1 MQGPVLSKRAHSAAV
16 LALALS
22 CLTACGG
29 GGGGGGVSLVSGDQD
44 EDPVVVEIPI
54 AYVRRP
60 VPEQFSDLRD
70 PLAFN
75 PGAQLLLR
83 ERAATTAK
91 DIDITAQ
98 ITAIVAEE
106 LATEAENLVVDI
118 KGLESSFD
126 GETIVFAARVVPE
139 PVAANLETTTW
150 NLWQLDVQSEQV
162 SYLIPSRIK
171 RNEGLES
178 GGAQDIAPHFLADD
192 RIVFSST
199 RQIASQARQ
208 LNEGRA
214 QIFSALDE
222 DRRSPAAVL
231 HIYDP
236 LLRAEEF
243 QQISFNLSHDLDPT
257 VLASGEILFSR
268 WNNTA
273 TDHISLYRVE
283 PSGAGLA
290 PVYGFHSQ
298 NAGTD
303 GARIAFTQAR
313 QLDDGRLA
321 SVVHGFSPESLG
333 GEIVLIDAA
342 NFADA
347 DQGLWNNRNTGGSG
361 QESLTDTEVRS
372 DDLISRGGQYGS
384 VYPLRDGTGRLLVT
398 WSECRV
404 IDADATLLE
413 GEVASAGDL
422 APCTLQPE
430 NTDSAP
436 PLYGAWI
443 YDPAADTQRPV
454 VIAEEGFWIS
464 EIIAAENRDFPDLL
478 PPGERFDAEL
488 AAADQG
494 QLRIAS
500 VYDFD
505 GVDNSP
511 QGIPN
516 HARPG
521 TPAFR
526 ERPAR
531 FLRVITP
538 VPLPDPDIFEI
549 PRYAAGV
556 STAFGFREILGY
568 VPIEPDGS
576 VSANIPAGRPF
587 SFEILDL
594 RGRSIGPR
602 HNYWLQLAPGEV
614 LECAGCHDHGS
625 AQPHGLVGSQPTST
639 NPGARG
645 IAGGVTGYPGT
656 DSDSLFAQDSG
667 ATMAETWDFHMPADN
682 PAAAARALDT
692 APTYEDLWSGPQ
704 VNAEPPIMDREYAAD
719 WTDIPPERAILT
731 RGFDATQPP
740 RSVINYIDHIQ
751 PIWERLRTP
760 VTDAMG
766 TEHAHCTSCHIS
778 TDDALV
784 PAGQL
789 DLTSSPSDLD
799 PDHYRS
805 YRELLSGD
813 DEQWIDTGGALA
825 DRVRTCTETNN
836 DGETITTVQSV
847 SVAATLRAG
856 SANASSAFFQCFE
869 GGSCG
874 PADAPALPTNCVE
887 DEGEPVPATRNTIN
901 HVGMLSE
908 AELHLISEWLDIGA
922 QYFNNPFDSRLQD

>member
-1 MQGPVLSKRAHSAAV
+1 MQDNVLSKRARHWSGLTLAIACLAA
-16 LALALS
+16 
-22 CLTACGG
+22 CG

-44 EDPVVVEIPI
+44 ADPVVVEIPI

-60 VPEQFSDLRD
+60 VPETFSDLRD

-75 PGAQLLLR
+75 PGAQLFLR
-83 ERAATTAK
+83 ERASTTAD

-106 LATEAENLVVDI
+106 LDADAENLAVDI

-126 GETIVFAARVVPE
+126 GKTIVFAARVVPE
-139 PVAANLETTTW
+139 PVSANLETTTW
-150 NLWQLDVQSEQV
+150 NLWQLDVESEQA
-162 SYLIPSRIK
+162 SYLISSRIK

-178 GGAQDIAPHFLADD
+178 GGAQDIAPHFLPDD

-199 RQIASQARQ
+199 RQITSQARQ

-222 DRRSPAAVL
+222 DRNSPAAVL
-231 HIYDP
+231 HVYDP
-236 LLRAEEF
+236 QLRGDEF
-243 QQISFNLSHDLDPT
+243 RQISFNLSHDLDPT

-273 TDHISLYRVE
+273 TDHISLYRIE

-303 GARIAFTQAR
+303 GARIVYTQAR
-313 QLDDGRLA
+313 ELDDGRLA
-321 SVVHGFSPESLG
+321 SVVHGFSPQSLG
-333 GEIVLIDAA
+333 GEILLIDAE
-342 NFADA
+342 NYADA
-347 DQGLWNNRNTGGSG
+347 EQGRWENLNSGGTG
-361 QESLTDTEVRS
+361 QQSLTETEVRS

-404 IDADATLLE
+404 IDEDAAQAE
-413 GEVASAGDL
+413 GQPAAAGDL
-422 APCTLQPE
+422 VPCTLQPE
-430 NTDSAP
+430 NTNLAP
-436 PLYGAWI
+436 PLYGAWV

-454 VIAEEGFWIS
+454 VLAEEGFWVS
-464 EIIAAENRDFPDLL
+464 EVIAAENRDFPQVLS
-478 PPGERFDAEL
+478 PGDTYNADL

-494 QLRIAS
+494 QLRINS

-511 QGIPN
+511 QGIAN

-521 TPAFR
+521 APAFSA
-526 ERPAR
+526 RPAR
-531 FLRVITP
+531 FLRMTTP

-549 PRYAAGV
+549 PGYAVGV
-556 STAFGFREILGY
+556 TGAFGFREILGY
-568 VPIEPDGS
+568 VPVEPDGS
-576 VSANIPAGRPF
+576 VTATLPARRPF
-587 SFEILDL
+587 SFDILDI
-594 RGRSIGPR
+594 RGRRIGPG
-602 HNYWLQLAPGEV
+602 HNYWLQVAPGEV
-614 LECAGCHDHGS
+614 LQCSGCHDHGTGL
-625 AQPHGLVGSQPTST
+625 PHGLIDSQPTPA

-645 IAGGVTGYPGT
+645 IQGGVTGYPGT
-656 DSDSLFAQDSG
+656 NSDLLFAATSG

-682 PAAAARALDT
+682 PGAPARALDT
-692 APTYEDLWSGPQ
+692 EPTYRDLWSGPQ
-704 VNAEPPIMDREYAAD
+704 ATAEVPIEDRGYD
-719 WTDIPPERAILT
+719 PGWTDIPPERAILT

-751 PIWERLRTP
+751 PVWERLRAP
-760 VTDAMG
+760 VMDTAGNEHTD
-766 TEHAHCTSCHIS
+766 CTSCHAS
-778 TDDALV
+778 TDDILV

-789 DLTSSPSDLD
+789 DLSAAPSDVD

-813 DEQWIDTGGALA
+813 NEQWIDAGGALA
-825 DRVRTCTETNN
+825 DRQRTCTELDE
-836 DGETITTVQSV
+836 DGNTLTTVITLP
-847 SVAATLRAG
+847 VAATLRAG
-856 SANASSAFFQCFE
+856 SANASDAFFRCFE

-874 PADAPALPTNCVE
+874 PPDTPALPDNCVE
-887 DEGEPVPATRNTIN
+887 EAGEPVPATRNTVD
-901 HVGMLSE
+901 HTGMLSE
-908 AELHLISEWLDIGA
+908 AELHLLSEWLDIGA